1 VARCQGLAKGALNA
15 RLRRQWIASLKA
27 LADKPMSRQ
36 KEPTLPA
43 PLHRS
48 DQARGLIPLPLVF
61 DDISDGVILAD
72 TAGGVQTM
80 NRAALR
86 LFDLSAESCRGLQLA
101 ELMPGVP
108 FVRDKGLR
116 RLLKI
121 GLAHTAGAE
130 LGRAAGPPL
139 VRDLWATTLLDEEG
153 QPQAI
158 LVMARDERRTRML
171 EELIVLHAVALLGV
185 EAADEDTLI
194 EEVTRIIGEALFPNN
209 FGIMLLDD
217 EGGRLVPHRSYRG
230 GVEEGEPIPIPIG
243 RGITGRVVRT
253 GRSMRV
259 ADTAREPAYFAADP
273 KTQSELCVPIK
284 LGERVIGV
292 INAENVRRDAYSLND
307 ERLLTTVAGQLAS
320 AIGRLRLF
328 EAERYQRHVAEVLR
342 QTGVAM
348 AETLD
353 VQEVL
358 TRLLEQVE
366 LVIDYAVAQVI
377 VVDDGG
383 IARVV
388 AGRVAGQ
395 KVKGQAASLGEWA
408 EKVEAVSTLQ
418 TIRNSGMPLCL
429 QAPQAAEVPFAPA
442 GLASP
447 VSWMGAPMMIEG
459 SAQAFLSFFRSGGAP
474 YQTEQA
480 DLLQAFAAQGALAFQ
495 NARLFAE
502 LRRQASELSALYA
515 AAVATS
521 SILEPE
527 MLLRQVGEQI
537 TNLLAADEIL
547 VVRYRTESDDLEVA
561 LAMVDGQALP
571 STGKSISMSGAG
583 VLSGVIRT
591 RQPALFEDLREGTM
605 AEGLLLQDSSARS
618 WMCVPLAARARVLGA
633 VAVASRKPG
642 AFGAVQRRFLEA
654 VAQQWAGALDNAQLF
669 EMTQRRAQEAET
681 LRQSAAVVAATLH
694 HGEAIERI
702 LKQLAV
708 VVPYDSASV
717 QVLKE
722 GYLEIVGGR
731 GWGDVDQIIGLRFP
745 IPGDNPNTQV
755 IQSGKPYVLTNAT
768 EKFGSFRIG
777 PHSHIRSWLGVP
789 LIIQSQVIGMLAVD
803 SIQEDYFKP
812 VHVRLAS
819 AFADHVAVALENA
832 SLFEATQRRAS
843 EFETLLKISSTLRS
857 ASSLDQVLPPI
868 TRHTAEAMGAAR
880 CRLYLIRRE
889 DHSLVWRASYPADED
904 LSGVVV
910 NGGESA
916 LSKAAAGEL
925 QLTFSRSEDNAL
937 VGSSVNSVVRPATYD
952 WLAMPL
958 RSQER
963 TVAVLELQMPEGRSV
978 SSLSSGL
985 LNAIADIAGN
995 ALARVEVME
1004 TLEER
1009 VRARTGELAEANELL
1024 KELDRLKSD
1033 FVSNVSH
1040 ELRTPITNILLYL
1053 ELLGQ
1058 PGREPKRP
1066 SYMSVLKHE
1075 ADRLARLIEDLLTL
1089 SRMEQG
1095 AMPFSPEPLEVGP
1108 LLDMVISA
1116 HEARAREK
1124 KIGLKRQTHP
1134 PIPDFEASKEQIVQV
1149 FTNLIDNAVAYTPA
1163 GGQVMISGEIDRRG
1177 SRSVVLRVHNTG
1189 PAIPPEDMPH
1199 LFERFYRGQTGRES
1213 GERGT
1218 GLGLAICKEII
1229 DRHAGMIEVES
1240 TPSAGTTF
1248 IIHLPL
1254 TQLPV

>member
-1 VARCQGLAKGALNA
+1 
-15 RLRRQWIASLKA
+15 
-27 LADKPMSRQ
+27 MTRQ
-36 KEPTLPA
+36 KDPAIPA

-61 DDISDGVILAD
+61 DDISDAVILTN
-72 TAGGVQTM
+72 TAGQVQTM
-80 NRAALR
+80 NQAALR
-86 LFDLSAESCRGLQLA
+86 LFGLEPESCRGLQLE
-101 ELMPGVP
+101 ELMPSVP

-121 GLAHTAGAE
+121 GLAHTSGAE
-130 LGRAAGPPL
+130 LGGAPGPPL
-139 VRDLWATTLLDEEG
+139 VRDLWATTLLNKDS

-185 EAADEDTLI
+185 EAPDEDTLI
-194 EEVTRIIGEALFPNN
+194 EEVTRIIGEALFPDN
-209 FGIMLLDD
+209 FGIMLLED
-217 EGGRLVPHRSYRG
+217 EDGPLVPHHSYRG
-230 GVEEGEPIPIPIG
+230 GVEEGEPVPVPIG
-243 RGITGRVVRT
+243 RGITGRVART

-259 ADTAREPAYFAADP
+259 PDTAREPVYFAADP

-292 INAENVRRDAYSLND
+292 INAENARRDAYSLND

-320 AIGRLRLF
+320 AIGRLRLL
-328 EAERYQRHVAEVLR
+328 EMERRQRHVAEVLR
-342 QTGVAM
+342 RTGVAM

-353 VQEVL
+353 VKEVL

-366 LVIDYAVAQVI
+366 LVIDYAAAQVI
-377 VVDDGG
+377 VIDESG
-383 IARVV
+383 IARV
-388 AGRVAGQ
+388 
-395 KVKGQAASLGEWA
+395 AASRITGQRSEEQSIGVVDWA
-408 EKVEAVSTLQ
+408 EKVESVAALQ
-418 TIRNSGMPLCL
+418 SIRRSGVPLCL
-429 QAPQAAEVPFAPA
+429 PSPQTAELPFAPPK
-442 GLASP
+442 LAP
-447 VSWMGAPMMIEG
+447 PFSWLGAPMVIEG
-459 SAQAFLSFFRSGGAP
+459 EAQAFLSFFRRGGEP
-474 YQTEQA
+474 YRTEQA
-480 DLLQAFAAQGALAFQ
+480 DLIQAFAAQGSLAYQ
-495 NARLFAE
+495 NAKLFAE
-502 LRRQASELSALYA
+502 LQRQASELSALYA

-537 TNLLAADEIL
+537 TDLLAADEIL
-547 VVRYRTESDDLEVA
+547 VVRYRAESENLEVA
-561 LAMVDGQALP
+561 LAMLDGQILP
-571 STGKSISMSGAG
+571 MTGKSISMSGGG
-583 VLSGVIRT
+583 VISGVIRR
-591 RQPALFEDLREGTM
+591 RQPALFEDLREGAT
-605 AEGLLLQDSSARS
+605 ADGLLLQDPSVRS

-633 VAVASRKPG
+633 VAVASRRPG

-681 LRQSAAVVAATLH
+681 LRQSAAVVASTLH

-731 GWGDVDQIIGLRFP
+731 GWENVDQIIGLRFP

-755 IQSGKPYVLTNAT
+755 IQSGKPYVLTHAT

-789 LIIQSQVIGMLAVD
+789 LVIQSQVIGMLAVD
-803 SIQEDYFKP
+803 STQEDYFQP

-832 SLFEATQRRAS
+832 SLFEATQRRAV

-857 ASSLDQVLPPI
+857 ASSLDQVLPTI
-868 TRHTAEAMGAAR
+868 TQHAAGAMGAAR

-889 DHSLVWRASYPADED
+889 DQSLIWRSSYPADED
-904 LSGVVV
+904 LSGVHIDSRE
-910 NGGESA
+910 GA
-916 LSKAAAGEL
+916 LAKAAAGEL
-925 QLTFSRSEDNAL
+925 QLTSAHPEDNSL
-937 VGSSVNSVVRPATYD
+937 VGSSATSVVRPTTYD

-963 TVAVLELQMPEGRSV
+963 TLAVLELQMPEGRSV

-1009 VRARTGELAEANELL
+1009 VRARTGELADANERL

-1053 ELLGQ
+1053 ELLDQ
-1058 PGREPKRP
+1058 PGREQKRP
-1066 SYMSVLKHE
+1066 SYMGVLKHE

-1095 AMPFSPEPLEVGP
+1095 AMPFSPEPLEIGP

-1124 KIGLKRQTHP
+1124 DIRLKRQTKP
-1134 PIPDFEASKEQIVQV
+1134 PIPDFEASREQIVQV

-1163 GGQVMISGEIDRRG
+1163 GGEVTVSGEIDRRG
-1177 SRSVVLRVHNTG
+1177 ARSVVLRVHNTG

-1229 DRHAGMIEVES
+1229 DRHAGRIEVES
-1240 TPSAGTTF
+1240 DPAAGTTF
-1248 IIHLPL
+1248 IIRLPL
-1254 TQLPV
+1254 AQLPV